1 MIISEI
7 MTTEVTTVD
16 MDDTLRTVGQIFR
29 AKKFHHLLVVKDK
42 KLIGVISD
50 RDFIKALSP
59 FIHSLSEREQ
69 DRSTLNTKAHKIMS
83 RTLITVTKTTLVE
96 EASKLLLKYNISCL
110 PVVSENGEIEGI
122 VTWKDFLKWSVFF
135 KI

>member
-1 MIISEI
+1 MIS
-7 MTTEVTTVD
+7 VQARSV
-16 MDDTLRTVGQIFR
+16 
-29 AKKFHHLLVVKDK
+29 
-42 KLIGVISD
+42 LIGVISD

-83 RTLITVTKTTLVE
+83 RTLITVSKTTLVE

-110 PVVSENGEIEGI
+110 PVVSQEGEIEGI